1 VRVFA
6 ALPLPSGIAAGIGS
20 AFSSART
27 LAPKA
32 RWVPQESMHLTLHFF
47 GEIPEEK
54 ISGFSPLFDDPEL
67 RWPVIRAR
75 LGEPG
80 FFPKSGAPRVL
91 WIGLQEGVEEMRAFL
106 KLFTEKMQPLRQ
118 ADGPLCQWSP
128 DARGFSPHLTV
139 ARSGSAPLSTHWAQA
154 VKIPSGEFLIT
165 ECVLFQSLLGAGGA
179 RYVPLKT
186 IPFQRAPA

>member
-1 VRVFA
+1 MRVFA
-6 ALPLPSGIAAGIGS
+6 ALPLPAAVAAGIGS

-32 RWVPQESMHLTLHFF
+32 RWVSPEGMHLTLHFF

-67 RWPVIRAR
+67 RTPAIRTR

-80 FFPKSGAPRVL
+80 FFPPSGRPRVL
-91 WIGLQEGVEEMRAFL
+91 WIGLQEGAEEMRAFW
-106 KLFTEKMQPLRQ
+106 KLFTEKLQPLRRS
-118 ADGPLCQWSP
+118 DGPLCEWSP
-128 DARGFSPHLTV
+128 DGRGFTPHVTV
-139 ARSGSAPLSTHWAQA
+139 ARSGSTPFSAHWAQA

-179 RYVPLKT
+179 QYLPLRT
-186 IPFQRAPA
+186 IPFERGCA